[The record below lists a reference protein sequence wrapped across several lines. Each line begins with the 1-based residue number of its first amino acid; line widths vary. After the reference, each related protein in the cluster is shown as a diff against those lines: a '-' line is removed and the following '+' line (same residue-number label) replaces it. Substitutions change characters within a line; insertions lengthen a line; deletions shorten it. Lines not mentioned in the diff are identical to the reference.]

1 MKNRMDMKRI
11 KPGNVFYIK
20 LGRNGIW
27 EEDCISNG
35 TLRLGYRE
43 TPHKLCLAK
52 KWNSVQKERQR
63 SRKNKRAATSD
74 TKQIRSFYEADENV
88 LWVTFWKGSLYWC
101 FSKPEV
107 MQLEDKSK
115 VRPVIGA
122 WNSCDIK
129 NTPLLMSQ
137 LSGKLLA
144 MQGFQGTICS
154 VKEDKYLINKIN
166 AIQPKAVK
174 DAEEALR
181 QLEQKVEAVIRNL
194 TWRDFELLID
204 LIFRQA
210 GWKRISALG
219 GTMKS
224 LDLDLISPVTSER
237 YGVQVK
243 SKATRAVY
251 HTYRT
256 ERLKDM
262 QGFTRFYFAVHTPS
276 SDLMQAEETGT
287 EGVELLLPINIAR
300 LSVEYGLTKWI
311 LDKAR

>member
-1 MKNRMDMKRI
+1 MKRI
-11 KPGNVFYIK
+11 KPDEVLYIK
-20 LGRNGIW
+20 LGRNGMW
-27 EEDCISNG
+27 EEDCIKNG

-43 TPHKLCLAK
+43 TPHKPCLEK
-52 KWNSVQKERQR
+52 KWNSIQKERQAAR
-63 SRKNKRAATSD
+63 RNKGAATSD
-74 TKQIRSFYEADENV
+74 TNQIRSFYEADENV
-88 LWVTFWKGSLYWC
+88 LWITFWKGRLYWC

-107 MQLEDKSK
+107 IQLDDKSK

-122 WNSCDIK
+122 WNCCDIK
-129 NTPLLMSQ
+129 NSPLSMSQ
-137 LSGKLLA
+137 LSGKLLS

-154 VKEDKYLINKIN
+154 VREAEYLINKIN
-166 AIQPKAVK
+166 GIQPKAVK
-174 DAEEALR
+174 EAEDALF
-181 QLEQKVEAVIRNL
+181 QLAQKVESVICTL

-210 GWKRISALG
+210 GWKRISGLG
-219 GTMKS
+219 GSMKS

-251 HTYRT
+251 DTYRT

-262 QGFTRFYFAVHTPS
+262 QGFTRFYFAVHSPTP
-276 SDLMQAEETGT
+276 DLIRAKETET
-287 EGVELLLPINIAR
+287 EGVELLLPTDIAH